1 MEIPNNQNGL
11 KIEYHHGVCLA
22 RNPKTGVIE
31 HHLPIPQAENVFGN
45 FFYYDPRTRETK
57 FVINS
62 EKGYEIIKLGDQNWR
77 PLQPD
82 FRKGQ
87 RVLMFKDKDR
97 EKLLFFYAVR
107 TPQQQGT
114 SDLEISCFDLSTEE
128 YENLRN
134 FPRNIFCDVTK
145 LIPFYWKSDPAIGEL
160 SKEDGLRVL
169 IMKNDY
175 SWNEQVIE
183 ISSAFLNLHLIT
195 MKFLPIHF
203 VKGVLRF
210 QCNDNQDYYF
220 FYNIRTGS
228 VTGYSKEFVI

>member
-1 MEIPNNQNGL
+1 MEIPNNLDGL

-31 HHLPIPQAENVFGN
+31 HHLPIPQAQNVFGN
-45 FFYYDPRTRETK
+45 FFYYDPRTRMKLNLSSILKRVTRLSNLVTK
-57 FVINS
+57 I
-62 EKGYEIIKLGDQNWR
+62 GDLYN
-77 PLQPD
+77 PI
-82 FRKGQ
+82 FRKGSAYSCSKTKIG
-87 RVLMFKDKDR
+87 RNYS
-97 EKLLFFYAVR
+97 LLRR
-107 TPQQQGT
+107 TNST
-114 SDLEISCFDLSTEE
+114 TTSTEE
-128 YENLRN
+128 YENFRN

-210 QCNDNQDYYF
+210 QCHDNQDYYF

-228 VTGYSKEFVI
+228 VTGYRRLQRPSMTDFHLN